1 MQTVGYID
9 RELYRCITDDITTDE
24 VIITEEQIR
33 HIKERHP
40 GVYELLDQHYSEIV
54 CCPDYII
61 KANKPNSALILKEV
75 QLQDRTRVKLVL
87 RLATSTDDSAY
98 KNSIITCM
106 KIDDK
111 DWTRLIR
118 NKVVLYKRE

>member
-1 MQTVGYID
+1 MLTIGYID
-9 RELYRCITDDITTDE
+9 RELYRCVADDIITDE
-24 VIITEEQIR
+24 VIITEEQIQ

-54 CCPDYII
+54 GCPDYIL

-75 QLQDRTRVKLVL
+75 QLQDKTQVKLVL
-87 RLATSTDDSAY
+87 RLATSTDNPAY

-106 KIDDK
+106 KIDSK

-118 NKVVLYKRE
+118 NKVILYKKE

>member
-40 GVYELLDQHYSEIV
+40 GVYELLDRYFCEIV
-54 CCPDYII
+54 RCPDYIL

-75 QLQDRTRVKLVL
+75 QLQDRTWVKLVL
-87 RLATSTDDSAY
+87 RLATSTDDPAY

-106 KIDDK
+106 KIDSR

-118 NKVVLYKRE
+118 N

>member
-1 MQTVGYID
+1 MLTVGYID
-9 RELYRCITDDITTDE
+9 RALYRCITDDIVTDE
-24 VIITEEQIR
+24 VIITEEQIQ

-40 GVYELLDQHYSEIV
+40 GVYELLDQYYSEIV
-54 CCPDYII
+54 RCPDYIL

-75 QLQDRTRVKLVL
+75 QLRDRTRVKLVL
-87 RLATSTDDSAY
+87 RLATSTDDPAY

-106 KIDDK
+106 KIDSR

-118 NKVVLYKRE
+118 NKVILYKRE